1 MTFKNCYTCQILLKK
16 LTFSKNLD
24 PSNTDIANFSP
35 LRAFFTYASARN
47 CAPTNTQVAN
57 GLIQILQSAMVGVIM
72 DEIKV
77 EANNCFL
84 NAFTSTSTV
93 YTNYA

>member
-1 MTFKNCYTCQILLKK
+1 
-16 LTFSKNLD
+16 
-24 PSNTDIANFSP
+24 
-35 LRAFFTYASARN
+35 
-47 CAPTNTQVAN
+47 
-57 GLIQILQSAMVGVIM
+57 MVGVIM